1 MVAVES
7 TMLPL
12 GTPAPGFSLEDPS
25 GVVYDLESIVT
36 GANALVVAFICNHC
50 PYVKLIADRLA
61 EVGNGLLEKGVAVVA
76 INSNDT
82 ESHPDDSPEA
92 MAAEIAL
99 RGFRF
104 PYLHD
109 PTQKVA
115 LAYRAACTPDFFVF
129 DSDRRLAYRGRFD
142 SARPGNG
149 EAVTGADLLAAVD
162 AVLGAGAMPD
172 PQQPSMGCNIKW
184 RPGNEPDWFR

>member
-1 MVAVES
+1 
-7 TMLPL
+7 
-12 GTPAPGFSLEDPS
+12 
-25 GVVYDLESIVT
+25 
-36 GANALVVAFICNHC
+36 
-50 PYVKLIADRLA
+50 
-61 EVGNGLLEKGVAVVA
+61 VAVVA

-92 MAAEIAL
+92 MAAEIEL
-99 RGFRF
+99 RGYRF

-109 PTQKVA
+109 PTQQVA

-149 EAVTGADLLAAVD
+149 EVVTGADLLAAVD

-172 PQQPSMGCNIKW
+172 PQHPSMGCNIKW